1 MIADF
6 EYAAD
11 APRHLKEFATFELS
25 LASAKGQW
33 IVKPTTIDPGSTTGE
48 LALKIH
54 STHQQCRELTGEIN
68 NEAFYN
74 VVGALKKFYGTDMT
88 QATFG

>member
-11 APRHLKEFATFELS
+11 APRHLKEFATFELA

-33 IVKPTTIDPGSTTGE
+33 IVKPTNIDSGSTSGE

-68 NEAFYN
+68 NEAF
-74 VVGALKKFYGTDMT
+74 VTSLGL
-88 QATFG
+88 